1 MYDDPEL
8 LSLWV
13 LTLIVNAQEFW
24 KAVLKISPSPP
35 HPLPPLVWDMLSFP
49 FILFHMC
56 AEIGTFSFQLTPF
69 LVLMQA
75 AVERRAQF
83 FQSLHLANPGVMD

>member
-1 MYDDPEL
+1 
-8 LSLWV
+8 
-13 LTLIVNAQEFW
+13 
-24 KAVLKISPSPP
+24 
-35 HPLPPLVWDMLSFP
+35 
-49 FILFHMC
+49 MC